1 MQSWISLDKKWNS
14 KTSWSTGYSWNIFLP
29 LRHNSSSNR
38 RTLSG
43 VKMTDL
49 PLLLVWFDRLFWVTI
64 PEAERDLQ
72 HFLNYIYNTHS
83 HRISQWNQTI
93 LDAVSLERN
102 VEAVYD
108 KGAALDNYIGFT
120 AGTVRPICRTEEL
133 QRVVY
138 NGHKRVHAL
147 KFQSFTLPN
156 GMIAN
161 M

>member
-1 MQSWISLDKKWNS
+1 M
-14 KTSWSTGYSWNIFLP
+14 
-29 LRHNSSSNR
+29 
-38 RTLSG
+38 
-43 VKMTDL
+43 
-49 PLLLVWFDRLFWVTI
+49 TI

-108 KGAALDNYIGFT
+108 KGAALYNYIGFT

-138 NGHKRVHAL
+138 NGHKRVHTL